1 MGMNHK
7 WHLCGRLRNW
17 KPSPQLFA
25 GGARL
30 HWLRVVLALGLVGCA
45 PGGAPIKETQYPVRI
60 VGDWQG
66 KVGGMKE
73 TITFNAGGKFV
84 SEVRPQ
90 GFISNT
96 LSQGVTGTIRGTWAI
111 KNKVITLI
119 ITSAQDERLLN
130 KATSSTI
137 LTFIRN
143 ELVVK
148 SATGETST
156 FVRTL
161 TL

>member
-1 MGMNHK
+1 MNHK

-17 KPSPQLFA
+17 KSAPPLFT
-25 GGARL
+25 GGVRL
-30 HWLRVVLALGLVGCA
+30 HWLGVVLALGLVGCA
-45 PGGAPIKETQYPVRI
+45 PGGAPIEEAQYPVRI

-66 KVGGMKE
+66 KVGDMKE
-73 TITFNAGGKFV
+73 TITFNADGKFV

-111 KNKVITLI
+111 KNQVITLN
-119 ITSAQDERLLN
+119 ITSAEDERLLN
-130 KATSSTI
+130 KAASSTI
-137 LTFIRN
+137 MTIKQN

-148 SATGETST
+148 SARGETST
-156 FVRTL
+156 FLRTL

>member
-1 MGMNHK
+1 MNHK
-7 WHLCGRLRNW
+7 WHLCD
-17 KPSPQLFA
+17 QLFT
-25 GGARL
+25 GGVRL

-45 PGGAPIKETQYPVRI
+45 PGRAPIEEAQYPARI

-66 KVGGMKE
+66 KVGDMKE
-73 TITFNAGGKFV
+73 TITFNADGKFV

-111 KNKVITLI
+111 KNQVITLN
-119 ITSAQDERLLN
+119 ITSAEDERLLN
-130 KATSSTI
+130 KAASSTI
-137 LTFIRN
+137 MTIKQN

-148 SATGETST
+148 SARGETST
-156 FVRTL
+156 FLRTL